1 MSAGRLNEM
10 ETFVRVVEAQS
21 FTGAARRLGLTPS
34 AVSRHVRAL
43 EQRLGV
49 RLVNRTTRSL
59 ALTEEG
65 RLFFAESQGVLAAVE
80 AAERSVRSASD
91 ALAGTLRV
99 SVPADFARLH
109 LARML
114 AAFAARHPALS
125 LEVDATDRFVDL
137 VGEGVDVAVR
147 IAALPDSSLV
157 ARRLAP
163 SRRVLCAAPA
173 YLRRR
178 GTPRAPAELAAHEC
192 IAYEHL
198 GTGGGWPFKTPRG
211 RRWVRPAGRLRT
223 NSGEIMRRLALAGHG
238 IVLLPTF
245 LVGDDLRA
253 KRLRPLLT
261 DVLDAD
267 TALYALHPHRTLVP
281 AKVRAFVD
289 DLARHC
295 GERPYWDRGL

>member
-1 MSAGRLNEM
+1 MAAGRLSEM

-21 FTGAARRLGLTPS
+21 FTGAARRLGITPS

-80 AAERSVRSASD
+80 AAERSVRSAGD

-99 SVPADFARLH
+99 SVPADFARLQ
-109 LARML
+109 LADML
-114 AAFAARHPALS
+114 SAFAERHPALS
-125 LEVDATDRFVDL
+125 LEV
-137 VGEGVDVAVR
+137 
-147 IAALPDSSLV
+147 
-157 ARRLAP
+157 
-163 SRRVLCAAPA
+163 
-173 YLRRR
+173 
-178 GTPRAPAELAAHEC
+178 
-192 IAYEHL
+192 
-198 GTGGGWPFKTPRG
+198 
-211 RRWVRPAGRLRT
+211 
-223 NSGEIMRRLALAGHG
+223 
-238 IVLLPTF
+238 
-245 LVGDDLRA
+245 
-253 KRLRPLLT
+253 
-261 DVLDAD
+261 DAD